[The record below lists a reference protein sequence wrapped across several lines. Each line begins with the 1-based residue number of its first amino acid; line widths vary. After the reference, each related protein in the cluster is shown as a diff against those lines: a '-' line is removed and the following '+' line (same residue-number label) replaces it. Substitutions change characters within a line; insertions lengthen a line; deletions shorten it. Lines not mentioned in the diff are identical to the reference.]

1 MHLREI
7 QIKLDKFDKDRGW
20 DKFPASL
27 VFAHLI
33 EELGEISRHITIK
46 EGYKV
51 VGLGHDAPNKEDL
64 SREFAQSFNLFTQ
77 IANSFDVDLES
88 AVLSELELM
97 ENRFPVDEWVK
108 HMSERDSE

>member
-1 MHLREI
+1 MHLKQI
-7 QIKLDKFDKDRGW
+7 QTKLDKFDKNRGW

-33 EELGEISRHITIK
+33 EELGEISRHITVK

-51 VGLGHDAPNKEDL
+51 IGLGHAAPNKEDL

-77 IANSFDVDLES
+77 IANSFGIDLES
-88 AVLSELELM
+88 AVLKELEIM
-97 ENRFPVDEWVK
+97 EDRFPVEEWSK
-108 HMSERDSE
+108 HMDKR

>member
-7 QIKLDKFDKDRGW
+7 QEKLNQFDKDRGW

-33 EELGEISRHITIK
+33 EELGEISRHITVK

-51 VGLGHDAPNKEDL
+51 IGLGHKAPEKSDL

-77 IANSFDVDLES
+77 IANLFDIDLES

-97 ENRFPVDEWVK
+97 EERFPVDEWSK
-108 HMSERDSE
+108 HMNEKYDR

>member
-7 QIKLDKFDKDRGW
+7 QDKLDNFDKERGW

-33 EELGEISRHITIK
+33 EELGEISRHITVK

-51 VGLGHDAPNKEDL
+51 IGLGHEAPKKDDL
-64 SREFAQSFNLFTQ
+64 SREFAQAFNLFTQ
-77 IANSFDVDLES
+77 IAISFGVDLES
-88 AVLSELELM
+88 AILSELEIM
-97 ENRFPVDEWVK
+97 EKRFSADEWSHYMDK
-108 HMSERDSE
+108 

>member
-7 QIKLDKFDKDRGW
+7 QEKLDKFDKDRGW

-33 EELGEISRHITIK
+33 EELGEISRHITVK

-51 VGLGHDAPNKEDL
+51 VGLGHDAPKKEEL
-64 SREFAQSFNLFTQ
+64 TREFAQAFNLFTQ
-77 IANSFDVDLES
+77 IANSFSVDLES
-88 AVLSELELM
+88 AILSELEIM
-97 ENRFPVDEWVK
+97 EERFSAEEWSR
-108 HMSERDSE
+108 HMNK

>member
-7 QIKLDKFDKDRGW
+7 QEKLNNFDKERGW

-33 EELGEISRHITIK
+33 EELGEISRHITVK

-51 VGLGHDAPNKEDL
+51 IGLGHKAPRKEEL
-64 SREFAQSFNLFTQ
+64 GREFAQAFNLFIQ
-77 IANSFDVDLES
+77 IVNSFEIDLES
-88 AVLSELELM
+88 AVLSELKIM
-97 ENRFPVDEWVK
+97 EKRFSAEEWSR
-108 HMSERDSE
+108 HMNE

>member
-1 MHLREI
+1 MHLKEI
-7 QIKLDKFDKDRGW
+7 QAKLDKFDKERGW

-33 EELGEISRHITIK
+33 EELGEISRHITVK

-51 VGLGHDAPNKEDL
+51 VGLGHEAPNKEEL

-77 IANSFDVDLES
+77 IANLFEIDLES
-88 AVLSELELM
+88 AILSELEIM
-97 ENRFPVDEWVK
+97 KDRFPVEEWSK
-108 HMSERDSE
+108 HMNERNNG